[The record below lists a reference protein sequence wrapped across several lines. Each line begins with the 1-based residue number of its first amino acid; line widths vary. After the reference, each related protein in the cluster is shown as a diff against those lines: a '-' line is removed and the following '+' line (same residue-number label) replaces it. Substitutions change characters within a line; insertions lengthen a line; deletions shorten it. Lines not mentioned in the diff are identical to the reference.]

1 MGPREIKQKRERDM
15 SPERNEFILEEKK
28 TKQSA
33 LFYSTFDFNLETKK
47 KL

>member
-28 TKQSA
+28 LNNQPC
-33 LFYSTFDFNLETKK
+33 STL
-47 KL
+47 LLILI